1 MSISRPDS
9 TEYAPFYAGYVAS
22 VPESTNV
29 LTLLEQQ
36 LKDLDAVLAGVD
48 EEKGLFRYEEGKW
61 SIKEL
66 ICHMSDAERV
76 FGYRVLRFSR
86 NDQTPL
92 PGFEENAY
100 IAAANA
106 DSRSLTN
113 LVEEFKLLRNSNLML
128 FANLTREQE
137 ELQGI
142 ASGNAMSVRAL
153 IYITAG
159 HVAHH
164 FKIMRERYL

>member
-9 TEYAPFYAGYVAS
+9 TEYAPFYAGYVAA
-22 VPESTNV
+22 VPESANV

-36 LKDLDAVLAGVD
+36 LEDLDAVLAGVD
-48 EEKGLFRYEEGKW
+48 EEKGLFRYAEGKW

-92 PGFEENAY
+92 PGFEENSY
-100 IAAANA
+100 ITAAHA

-128 FANLTREQE
+128 FANLNKEQE

-142 ASGNAMSVRAL
+142 ASDNAMSVRAL
-153 IYITAG
+153 IYVTAG

-164 FKIMRERYL
+164 FRIMRERYL